1 MDNYK
6 EGYLAFKE
14 FCMATKHEEQRQA
27 ELREHQENDQLT
39 AVRDNQQRDNRQK
52 EDRRIGN
59 NNS

>member
-27 ELREHQENDQLT
+27 ELREHQESDQLT

-52 EDRRIGN
+52 
-59 NNS
+59 